1 MSTNAKIIGHR
12 GASFDA
18 PENTVAAVRLA
29 WERGA
34 DAVEV
39 DARLSRDGRAV
50 LMHDGN
56 VRRTTGVDADV
67 ADLTYADLRALNAG
81 AWKDARWSG
90 ERIPTLGEALSL
102 TPAGRQLMV
111 EIKCGPE
118 IIDPLTETVE
128 AWAGRPEELVFA
140 GFSDETMAR
149 VKAALPA
156 HRVYLISRTRTED
169 GSPAA
174 GAATFVERARA
185 AGLDGLSLS
194 ACDEIDAA
202 FARQVHEAG
211 LPLVVWTVDDPAL
224 AGQMVEAGVDAIAT
238 NRPGWLRDQLREIV
252 SA

>member
-1 MSTNAKIIGHR
+1 VSIRTKIIGQR
-12 GASFDA
+12 GASLDA

-39 DARLSRDGRAV
+39 DARLSRDERAV

-67 ADLTYADLRALNAG
+67 VDLTCAELKALDAG
-81 AWKDARWSG
+81 AWKGARWAG
-90 ERIPTLGEALSL
+90 ERIPTLDEVLPL
-102 TPAGRQLMV
+102 TPAERQLMV

-118 IIDPLTETVE
+118 IIDPLTQALET
-128 AWAGRPEELVFA
+128 WAGQPEGLVFA

-149 VKAALPA
+149 VKAALSA
-156 HRVYLISRTRTED
+156 HPVYLISRTRAKD
-169 GSPAA
+169 GRPAG
-174 GAATFVERARA
+174 GAAPFVERAQA

-194 ACDEIDAA
+194 ACAEIDHA
-202 FARQVHEAG
+202 FVREVHRAG
-211 LPLVVWTVDDPAL
+211 LPLVVWTVDNHAL
-224 AGQMVEAGVDAIAT
+224 ARQMVDAGVDAIAT
-238 NRPGWLRDQLREIV
+238 NRPGWLRRRLHGDA